1 MMAGVRQQ
9 ATFLLL
15 TLAFL
20 LASFTTTDA
29 FLIPATP
36 TQKTHQKVMPTK
48 SVPLPTASVTTTI
61 IPTHQQ
67 RRSKQELIKMEVD
80 PAVVGGVIAGVV
92 GVGLG
97 VGAMIFTEKQTLRRE
112 ERKKADREA
121 AKRAAQRAA
130 AAATA
135 NAQEGGQAPVAGGG
149 DDEDGW

>member
-20 LASFTTTDA
+20 LVSFITTDA
-29 FLIPATP
+29 FLIPAIP
-36 TQKTHQKVMPTK
+36 TQKTHQKVLPKK
-48 SVPLPTASVTTTI
+48 SVPLPTASVTISI
-61 IPTHQQ
+61 IQQ
-67 RRSKQELIKMEVD
+67 RRSGHELIKMEVD

-135 NAQEGGQAPVAGGG
+135 NAPERGQAPVAGEG

>member
-9 ATFLLL
+9 ATFLFL

-61 IPTHQQ
+61 IPHQQ

-92 GVGLG
+92 GVSLG

-135 NAQEGGQAPVAGGG
+135 NAQEGGQAPVARGA